1 MENITSIKNIFKEAL
16 EQTIS
21 NYAEKARLDVSQMI
35 LHICAEVRPYMLVTD
50 AGAET
55 LADEIFTN
63 DLRRDF
69 IFNLLFNFCPRLS
82 FTNVENEFKKIIDTL
97 SFTLAIKD
105 KVGTVVDEQYRV
117 MINKIPD
124 ELTMRL
130 SAKKDISALLE
141 HNKWLVMVLMINLFI
156 SIDDFPTVS
165 DVSKT

>member
-1 MENITSIKNIFKEAL
+1 MENITNIKDVFKEAL

-105 KVGTVVDEQYRV
+105 KVGNVVDDQYRV

-124 ELTMRL
+124 ELTRRL
-130 SAKKDISALLE
+130 SAKKDITTLLE